1 MKTKA
6 NNEPQVPEILST
18 HPSHETRV
26 ATIESYLPQALE
38 RRAEKGCPLL
48 SKKDIKGVYAVINDA
63 VERAN
68 AAGTRV
74 DWGSV
79 SRRLQ

>member
-6 NNEPQVPEILST
+6 ANEPQVPEILST

-26 ATIESYLPQALE
+26 ATIEGYLPEALE
-38 RRAEKGCPLL
+38 RRANKGCPVL
-48 SKKDIKGVYAVINDA
+48 SNRDIRGVFAVMSDA

-74 DWGSV
+74 DWGAV
-79 SRRLQ
+79 SRRLK